1 MTDMI
6 KITQNSRLNTQAVD
20 ARELWY
26 ELESKQ
32 EFSNWIKSKVVNN
45 PLFIENEDYCSF
57 DNIVKRE
64 KGASV
69 RKDFALTINTAKQ
82 VALMENT
89 EKGREIRQ
97 YFIDSEKKLQAMNAL
112 PNFNNPVEAAR
123 AWADEVEAKQALQAV
138 VDLQR
143 KELKESAPKI
153 EYHDK
158 ILANKG
164 VYTVTQI
171 AKDFGLTAIRLNQI
185 LNELGIQFKSRETW
199 VLYEKYQKMGYTA
212 TNTHLYTNEYGQDKK
227 SLLTVWTE
235 QGRRF
240 IYSMLTAYFKKHP
253 INQPVK

>member
-6 KITQNSRLNTQAVD
+6 KIVENSRLNAQAVN

-26 ELESKQ
+26 NLESKKD
-32 EFSNWIKSKVVNN
+32 FSEWIKNKVLNN
-45 PLFIENEDYCSF
+45 NLFVENEDYCLLPQMVEQKTGRGGH
-57 DNIVKRE
+57 NKIE
-64 KGASV
+64 Y
-69 RKDFALTINTAKQ
+69 ALTINTAKQ
-82 VALMENT
+82 VSLMENT

-97 YFIDSEKKLQAMNAL
+97 YFIDSEKRLQAMQAL

-123 AWADEVEAKQALQAV
+123 AWADQVEAKQALQAV

-158 ILANKG
+158 VLANKG

-240 IYSMLTAYFKKHP
+240 IYASLTDYFKKHP
-253 INQPVK
+253 INQ

>member
-212 TNTHLYTNEYGQDKK
+212 TNTNLYTNEYGQDKK